1 MGAETCHATKV
12 ETVVGGASGGS
23 LWGYVSQESRKERA
37 LHHEHVNGSDRV
49 ALAQRK
55 GSAKIYDKENQMR
68 IRVVC
73 RILQN
78 TVLTINP

>member
-1 MGAETCHATKV
+1 MVRYG
-12 ETVVGGASGGS
+12 
-23 LWGYVSQESRKERA
+23 GYVSQESRKERA

-55 GSAKIYDKENQMR
+55 GSAKIDDKENQMR